1 MSAIEGLVQG
11 CIATRADYIDITPN
25 PRKLEVLQ
33 SMRTRIEASSSRF
46 VLDAGAD
53 PGLPGWLAR
62 WLCPA
67 SPGTVTDIKM
77 YGRYRS
83 ADIGWGG
90 VADILTAAES
100 QGWKYNGGWTQS
112 RVWDVRYRRFEG
124 GLGSSICVP
133 VFLDELQA
141 LPQELSL
148 ERFSFYHAGLNPVT
162 DALMIFER
170 TVMLGCFSFKSRQRT
185 FYSTVQRL
193 TDGPFGLALTAE
205 SRCERASRRVSIGHS
220 DLYRAT
226 AIPAAI
232 LCTSHMEA
240 AGMRPGYGY
249 LGEWASQD
257 KRFPDKLQE
266 EGFWNRFGE

>member
-1 MSAIEGLVQG
+1 
-11 CIATRADYIDITPN
+11 
-25 PRKLEVLQ
+25 
-33 SMRTRIEASSSRF
+33 
-46 VLDAGAD
+46 
-53 PGLPGWLAR
+53 
-62 WLCPA
+62 
-67 SPGTVTDIKM
+67 
-77 YGRYRS
+77 
-83 ADIGWGG
+83 
-90 VADILTAAES
+90 
-100 QGWKYNGGWTQS
+100 
-112 RVWDVRYRRFEG
+112 
-124 GLGSSICVP
+124 LGSSICVP

-162 DALMIFER
+162 DALMTFER
-170 TVMLGCFSFKSRQRT
+170 TGILGCFSFESRQRA
-185 FYSTVQRL
+185 FYSALQRF
-193 TDGPFGLALTAE
+193 TKTPFGLVLTAE
-205 SRCERASRRVSIGHS
+205 SRADGASRRISIGHS

-226 AIPAAI
+226 AI